1 MWSSGTEMAS
11 LNVIHQH
18 VTDHVSTAWAAGG
31 LQCYEK
37 VFFFLSFFFF
47 FFMMLTCIRLH
58 DTDEGEVLSYIAPQ
72 PSAGPASFIPQC

>member
-1 MWSSGTEMAS
+1 MR
-11 LNVIHQH
+11 
-18 VTDHVSTAWAAGG
+18 
-31 LQCYEK
+31 K
-37 VFFFLSFFFF
+37 FFFFSRSF